1 MDACPHG
8 GRSLTIRV
16 GSVPGGGQ
24 ADGLGVIYELGGKGR
39 RMSPDEAGEFVAS
52 NHRAVL
58 ITRRPGGGL
67 QTSPVLVGVDD
78 EGEVVISTREGAY
91 KTRNLRRDPTVVL
104 CVLSDDFFGRWI
116 QIEGTAQIVSLPE
129 AMEGL
134 VDYYRRISGEHP
146 DWDDY
151 RRAME
156 HEQRVLGRVSKVI
169 ATR

>member
-1 MDACPHG
+1 M
-8 GRSLTIRV
+8 R
-16 GSVPGGGQ
+16 
-24 ADGLGVIYELGGKGR
+24 
-39 RMSPDEAGEFVAS
+39 PDEARKFVAS

-58 ITRRPGGGL
+58 ITRRSGGGL

-78 EGEVVISTREGAY
+78 AGEVVISTREGAY
-91 KTRNLRRDPTVVL
+91 KTRNLRGDPAAVL
-104 CVLSDDFFGRWI
+104 CVLSDAFFGRWI

-151 RRAME
+151 RRAMQRD
-156 HEQRVLGRVSKVI
+156 QRVLVRVSIDTVGPTH
-169 ATR
+169 AG